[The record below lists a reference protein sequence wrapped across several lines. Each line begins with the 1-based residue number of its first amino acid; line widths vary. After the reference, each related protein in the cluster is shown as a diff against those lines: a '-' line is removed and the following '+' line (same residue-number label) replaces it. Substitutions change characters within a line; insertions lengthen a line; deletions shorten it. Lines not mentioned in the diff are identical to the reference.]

1 MKELPEKK
9 RLFVTKLK
17 IIQGKPEL
25 TPMID
30 VVFLLLIFFMLSSSF
45 VQISGITVSLPDAV
59 KSSRS
64 SVNKLVVS
72 IDRKNKF
79 YFNDLPMDWNM
90 LKEQL
95 QKCKLQWNANTVI
108 IRADK
113 LTKYGFVV
121 KIMSLARSLDLNV
134 YVATVDNENSK
145 QEVHYGPGD

>member
-1 MKELPEKK
+1 MIDKFNKK
-9 RLFVTKLK
+9 KLFETKLK

-45 VQISGITVSLPDAV
+45 VQVSGINVSLPDAV

-72 IDRKNKF
+72 IDKNNKF
-79 YFNDLPMDWNM
+79 YFNDLPRNWNM
-90 LKEQL
+90 LKEDL

-113 LTKYGFVV
+113 LTKYGIVV

-134 YVATVDNENSK
+134 YVATVDNNKTK